1 MNTTDSDE
9 PSGNP
14 AASQR
19 TFEAIFEHANDA
31 IFIVDVERDRIVD
44 CNPAAEELV
53 EFSRE
58 ELLSMDASELHPHNF
73 SQFASFAE
81 SVIADGEGWTDE
93 ITCYRKDGE
102 IVPAEMSASVV
113 EIDGRPHLVN
123 HIRETTD
130 RAERDWFQSLIEHGT
145 DIMLIVEVDGT
156 VRYESA
162 SLTTVLG
169 HETVHGESV
178 FDYVHPDD
186 VSMLRETVEM
196 FEVIGGSSESA
207 HEFRFRRADG
217 SWAWLEATLS
227 NRPDSPITGYVL
239 NARDVTAR
247 KESRQ
252 QAVVLNRM
260 LRHNL
265 RNGLNVVIGHAQ
277 QFADAETPEVA
288 ASGEAVVSKAWE
300 LYEQASYAKELADIL
315 ESAHYTRRPH
325 NLSVLVDET
334 VDELADSF
342 PDVEFSVDLPERV
355 CVMAAPKL
363 GLAVEHVVRN
373 AAEHNDAATPQ
384 VEITTQIP
392 ATDAGVVELTVA
404 DNGPGIP
411 TDEKEVLLDGD
422 ETPLKHGSGLGL
434 WIVNW
439 IITRTGGR
447 IAFERN
453 EPRGSRVTL
462 ALPPAE

>member
-1 MNTTDSDE
+1 MNTTGSDD

-14 AASQR
+14 SASRR

-31 IFIVDVERDRIVD
+31 IFIVDIEGDRIVD

-81 SVIADGEGWTDE
+81 TVIADGEGWTDE
-93 ITCYRKDGE
+93 ITCYRRDGE
-102 IVPAEMSASVV
+102 IIPAEMSASVI
-113 EIDGRPHLVN
+113 ELDGRPHLVN

-145 DIMLIVEVDGT
+145 DIMLIVEADGT

-169 HETVHGESV
+169 HETVHDESV

-186 VSMLRETVEM
+186 VSTLRETVEM
-196 FEVIGGSSESA
+196 FEVISGSSEST
-207 HEFRFRRADG
+207 HEFRSRRADN

-227 NRPDSPITGYVL
+227 NRPDSPISGYVL
-239 NARDVTAR
+239 NARDVTTR

-252 QAVVLNRM
+252 QAIVLNRM

-265 RNGLNVVIGHAQ
+265 RNGLNVVIGHAE

-288 ASGEAVVSKAWE
+288 GSGEAVVSKAWE

-315 ESAHYTRRPH
+315 ESAHHTQRPH

-334 VDELADSF
+334 VDDLADSYSE
-342 PDVEFSVDLPERV
+342 VVFSVDLPERV

-363 GLAVEHVVRN
+363 GLAVEHIVRN
-373 AAEHNDAATPQ
+373 AAEHNDAATPRVDISAQ
-384 VEITTQIP
+384 TP

-411 TDEKEVLLDGD
+411 ADEKEVLLDGQ

-462 ALPPAE
+462 AMPPAE

>member
-1 MNTTDSDE
+1 MTASDD
-9 PSGNP
+9 PSSSP
-14 AASQR
+14 VVSQR
-19 TFEAIFEHANDA
+19 TFKAVFEHANDA
-31 IFIVDVERDRIVD
+31 IFIVDIEGDEIVD
-44 CNPAAEELV
+44 CNPAAESLV
-53 EFSRE
+53 GFSRE

-81 SVIADGEGWTDE
+81 TVIADGEGWTDE
-93 ITCYRKDGE
+93 ITCYRRDGE

-113 EIDGRPHLVN
+113 ELDSRPHIVN
-123 HIRETTD
+123 HVRETTD
-130 RAERDWFQSLIEHGT
+130 RAERDWFQSLIEHSTG
-145 DIMLIVEVDGT
+145 IILIVGADGT

-169 HETVHGESV
+169 HETVQDESI

-186 VSMLRETVEM
+186 VSTLRETIEM
-196 FEVIGGSSESA
+196 FEVIDGSSEST
-207 HEFRFRRADG
+207 HEFRFRHADS
-217 SWAWLEATLS
+217 SWAWLKATLS
-227 NRPDSPITGYVL
+227 HRPDSPVTGYVL
-239 NARDVTAR
+239 NARNVTAR

-265 RNGLNVVIGHAQ
+265 RNGLNVIIGHAE
-277 QFADAETPEVA
+277 QFADAEVPEVA

-300 LYEQASYAKELADIL
+300 LHEQASYAKELADIL
-315 ESAHYTRRPH
+315 ESTHHTHRPH
-325 NLSVLVDET
+325 NLSVLVSET
-334 VDELADSF
+334 VDELADTY
-342 PDVEFSVDLPERV
+342 PEVKFSVDLPERV

-373 AAEHNDAATPQ
+373 AAEHNDTATPW
-384 VEITTQIP
+384 VEITARTP
-392 ATDAGVVELTVA
+392 ATDAGVVELTIV

-411 TDEKEVLLDGD
+411 TDEKEVLLDGE

-447 IAFERN
+447 IAFESN

>member
-1 MNTTDSDE
+1 MNTTGSDE
-9 PSGNP
+9 PLRGP
-14 AASQR
+14 TASRR
-19 TFEAIFEHANDA
+19 TFEAVFEHANDA
-31 IFIVDVERDRIVD
+31 IFIVDIEEDSIVD

-73 SQFASFAE
+73 SQFTAFAE
-81 SVIADGEGWTDE
+81 TVIEDGKGWTDE
-93 ITCYRKDGE
+93 ITCYRRDGE
-102 IVPAEMSASVV
+102 IVPAEMSASVI
-113 EIDGRPHLVN
+113 ELDGRPHLVN

-130 RAERDWFQSLIEHGT
+130 RAERDWFQSLIEHGS
-145 DIMLIVEVDGT
+145 DIMLILAADGT

-169 HETVHGESV
+169 YDTVQDESV

-186 VSMLRETVEM
+186 ESTLRETIEM
-196 FEVIGGSSESA
+196 FEVIGGSSEST
-207 HEFRFRRADG
+207 HEFRFRRADS

-227 NRPDSPITGYVL
+227 NSPDSPITGYVL

-265 RNGLNVVIGHAQ
+265 RNGLNVVIGHAE

-315 ESAHYTRRPH
+315 ESAHYTQRPH
-325 NLSVLVDET
+325 NLSMLVDET
-334 VDELADSF
+334 VDELVDSYS
-342 PDVEFSVDLPERV
+342 DVAFSVDLPERV

-363 GLAVEHVVRN
+363 GLAVEHIVRN
-373 AAEHNDAATPQ
+373 AAEHNDAATPRVTISAQ
-384 VEITTQIP
+384 TP

-411 TDEKEVLLDGD
+411 ADEKEVLLDGQ

-462 ALPPAE
+462 AMPPAE

>member
-363 GLAVEHVVRN
+363 GLAVEHIVRN
-373 AAEHNDAATPQ
+373 AAEHNDNATPQ
-384 VEITTQIP
+384 VEISAQIP